1 MDHLD
6 KLLERRAAIQTKLDQ
21 LLEAVTG
28 ADGDPTDEQIAK
40 AKELEASLV
49 KIDAMIASA
58 ESDRDRR
65 AASPAVQVHALSE
78 SDMEDVTVTT
88 GSRATVTG
96 VRDRVLDDPRRGFR
110 DMGEFAACVH
120 AACNPTRTVPVDSRI
135 RSAAV
140 TGMSVG
146 EGSGG
151 GFLVPPE
158 FSSEIYGGMMN
169 PSDSLLAMTDTY
181 PVTGESLTFN
191 ANAET
196 SRADGSRWGGVQGY
210 WISEAQQI
218 TSSRPKTRQIK
229 IEPQQLAVL
238 VYATDKLLK
247 NTAAAARYLTQAA
260 RDEINFKVGDSII
273 NGDGAGKPVGI
284 VGHSA
289 TVNVPKESGQVA
301 ATIVKANIDKMWSR
315 CHAKMRRN
323 AVWFINQ
330 DIEPQLEAMFIA
342 TGTTGFPVYLPAGG
356 ISNQPFATLK
366 GRPVMPIEYC
376 QTIGTSGDI
385 ILADLSA
392 YVTGTRGGVEEAMSI
407 HLRFDYGETAFRF
420 MFEIDGQPWI
430 AEPLTPFKGSANTLS
445 PFVTLATR
453 A

>member
-1 MDHLD
+1 MNHLD
-6 KLLERRAAIQTKLDQ
+6 KLLARRSAIQTQLDQ

-28 ADGDPTDEQIAK
+28 ADGDPTDAQIEK
-40 AKELEASLV
+40 AKELEDSLT

-58 ESDRDRR
+58 EADRDRR
-65 AASPAVQVHALSE
+65 ASAAAVQVHAADDADLAG
-78 SDMEDVTVTT
+78 VTVTT
-88 GSRATVTG
+88 GSRTTVTG
-96 VRDRVLDDPRRGFR
+96 VRERLLDDPRRGFTCL
-110 DMGEFAACVH
+110 GEFASAVH
-120 AACNPTRTVPVDSRI
+120 AACNPSRSVPVDERI
-135 RSAAV
+135 RMTAV
-140 TGMSVG
+140 TGMSMG
-146 EGSGG
+146 TGSDG

-158 FSSEIYGGMMN
+158 FSTEIYSGLMD
-169 PSDSLLAMTDTY
+169 PSESLLAMTDNY
-181 PVTGESLTFN
+181 SVTGESLTFT

-196 SRADGSRWGGVQGY
+196 SRANGSRWGGVQGY
-210 WISEAQQI
+210 WIAEAQQI
-218 TSSRPKTRQIK
+218 TSSKPKFRQVK

-247 NTAAAARYLTQAA
+247 NAAAATRYLTQAA
-260 RDEINFKVGDSII
+260 RDEISFKIGDAII

-284 VGHSA
+284 VGHNA
-289 TVNVPKESGQVA
+289 TVDTPKEAGQVA

-315 CHAKMRRN
+315 CHARMRRN
-323 AVWFINQ
+323 AVWLINQ
-330 DIEPQLEAMFIA
+330 DIEPQLESMFIS

-366 GRPVMPIEYC
+366 GRPIMPIEYC

-392 YVTGTRGGVEEAMSI
+392 YVTGTRGGVEEAMSM
-407 HLRFDYGETAFRF
+407 HLRFDYAETAFRF
-420 MFEIDGQPWI
+420 MFEVDGQPWL
-430 AEPLTPFKGSANTLS
+430 AEKLTPYKGSTNTLS